1 MASALALTAGL
12 GLPCGMALAQD
23 ATPAA
28 EAPLPTLTLP
38 DALARAARS
47 DPAIAGAEARARAAE
62 AGVRQADV
70 RTNPRLGVAVEN
82 LPTVGGGGLIDRTE
96 VRVTYSQELERGGDR
111 VARTGRAR
119 SEADLVAAEAR
130 VKRLDRL
137 EQAQLAYVEV
147 LVAEAELD
155 VARQR
160 LALAERVQAE
170 TSRRVAAARDPLF
183 AGSRAGAE
191 LVEAQ
196 IDLDQAETRLRVARI
211 ALAKF
216 WDGTVD
222 FSIPSDLFY
231 DTSASRLPV
240 GDIAPADLF
249 VFDARRDLAAAD
261 AAVERA
267 AAVPNATVDVGL
279 RHDWDTGGVGL
290 VVGGSIP
297 LQRYDRNQGAI
308 DRAEAL
314 ATAATADR
322 NAFRVEKD
330 REVARLQVDI
340 SAGASEARRLREDA
354 LPLAERAVAEV
365 EAGFARG
372 GFTYNDV
379 VSAHRALLD
388 LRLRLVEVLS
398 ELHRD
403 VARRDRLT
411 GAHDPLI
418 LQSEARR

>member
-1 MASALALTAGL
+1 MASALTLTAGL
-12 GLPCGMALAQD
+12 ALPSGIALAQE
-23 ATPAA
+23 AMPSA
-28 EAPLPTLTLP
+28 ETPLPTLTLP
-38 DALARAARS
+38 DALARSARA
-47 DPAIAGAEARARAAE
+47 DPAIAGSDARARAAE

-82 LPTVGGGGLIDRTE
+82 LPTIGGGGLIDRTE

-137 EQAQLAYVEV
+137 EHAQIAYVDV
-147 LVAEAELD
+147 LVAEAEFD

-170 TSRRVAAARDPLF
+170 TERRVAAARDPLF
-183 AGSRAGAE
+183 AGSRAEAE
-191 LVEAQ
+191 LVQAQ

-222 FSIPSDLFY
+222 FSIPADLFY
-231 DTSASRLPV
+231 DTSASRAEV
-240 GDIAPADLF
+240 GEIAEADLR
-249 VFDARRDLAAAD
+249 VFDARRDVAAAD
-261 AAVERA
+261 AAVQRA

-297 LQRYDRNQGAI
+297 LQRYDSNQGAI

-322 NAFRVEKD
+322 NAFRLEKD
-330 REVARLQVDI
+330 REVARLQVEI
-340 SAGASEARRLREDA
+340 SSGASEARRLQEDA
-354 LPLAERAVAEV
+354 LPLAERAVQEV

-372 GFTYNDV
+372 GFSYGDV
-379 VSAHRALLD
+379 VAAHRALID
-388 LRLRLVEVLS
+388 LRLRLVQVLS
-398 ELHRD
+398 KLHRD

-411 GAHDPLI
+411 GVHDPLVQ
-418 LQSEARR
+418 QSEARR

>member
-1 MASALALTAGL
+1 MASALAMTTGL
-12 GLPCGMALAQD
+12 AFTGSMALAQD
-23 ATPAA
+23 MPSGV

-38 DALARAARS
+38 DALARAAQA
-47 DPAIAGAEARARAAE
+47 DPATAGSEARARAAE

-70 RTNPRLGVAVEN
+70 RANPRLGIAVEN
-82 LPTVGGGGLIDRTE
+82 LPTIGGGGLIDRTE

-111 VARTGRAR
+111 VARTGVAR
-119 SEADLVAAEAR
+119 SEADLVEAEAR

-137 EQAQLAYVEV
+137 EQAQLAYVDV

-160 LALAERVQAE
+160 LALAERVQTE
-170 TSRRVAAARDPLF
+170 TARRVAAARDPLF
-183 AGSRAGAE
+183 AGSRAEAE
-191 LVEAQ
+191 LVQAQ
-196 IDLDQAETRLRVARI
+196 IDLERAQTRLRVARI

-222 FSIPSDLFY
+222 FSIPAERFY
-231 DTSASRLPV
+231 DTSASREV
-240 GDIAPADLF
+240 AGDIAAADLL
-249 VFDARRDLAAAD
+249 VFEARRNFAMAE

-267 AAVPNATVDVGL
+267 ASIPNATVDIGL
-279 RHDWDTGGVGL
+279 RHDWDTGSVGL

-322 NAFRVEKD
+322 NAFRLEKD

-340 SAGASEARRLREDA
+340 SSGASEARQLREAA
-354 LPLAERAVAEV
+354 LPLAERAVQEV

-372 GFTYNDV
+372 GFTYGDV
-379 VSAHRALLD
+379 VAAHRALID
-388 LRLRLVEVLS
+388 LRLRLVQVLS
-398 ELHRD
+398 KLHRD

>member
-1 MASALALTAGL
+1 MASALTLTAGL
-12 GLPCGMALAQD
+12 ALPSGIALAQE
-23 ATPAA
+23 AIPAA
-28 EAPLPTLTLP
+28 ETPLPTLSLP
-38 DALARAARS
+38 DALARAARA
-47 DPAIAGAEARARAAE
+47 DPAIAGSNARARAAE

-82 LPTVGGGGLIDRTE
+82 LPTIGGGGLIDRTE

-111 VARTGRAR
+111 AARTGRAR

-137 EQAQLAYVEV
+137 EQAQIAYVDV

-170 TSRRVAAARDPLF
+170 TERRVAAARDPLF
-183 AGSRAGAE
+183 AGSRAEAE
-191 LVEAQ
+191 LVQAQ

-222 FSIPSDLFY
+222 FSIPADLFY
-231 DTSASRLPV
+231 DTSASRAV
-240 GDIAPADLF
+240 AGEIAEADLR
-249 VFDARRDLAAAD
+249 VFDARRDVAAAD

-297 LQRYDRNQGAI
+297 LQRYDSNQGAI

-322 NAFRVEKD
+322 NAFRLEKD
-330 REVARLQVDI
+330 REVARLQVEI
-340 SAGASEARRLREDA
+340 SSGASEARRLQEDA
-354 LPLAERAVAEV
+354 LPLAERAVQEV

-372 GFTYNDV
+372 GFSYGDV
-379 VSAHRALLD
+379 VAAHRALID
-388 LRLRLVEVLS
+388 LRLRLVQVLS
-398 ELHRD
+398 KLHRD

-411 GAHDPLI
+411 GAHDPFI
-418 LQSEARR
+418 LQSEAR

>member
-1 MASALALTAGL
+1 M
-12 GLPCGMALAQD
+12 
-23 ATPAA
+23 PAA
-28 EAPLPTLTLP
+28 ETPLPTLTLP
-38 DALARAARS
+38 DALARAARA
-47 DPAIAGAEARARAAE
+47 DPAIAGSDARARAAE

-82 LPTVGGGGLIDRTE
+82 LPTIGGGGLIDRTE

-137 EQAQLAYVEV
+137 EQAQIAYVDV
-147 LVAEAELD
+147 LVAEAEFD

-170 TSRRVAAARDPLF
+170 TERRVAAARDPLF
-183 AGSRAGAE
+183 AGSRAEAE
-191 LVEAQ
+191 LVQAQ

-222 FSIPSDLFY
+222 FFIPADLFY
-231 DTSASRLPV
+231 DTSASRAAV
-240 GDIAPADLF
+240 GEIAQADLQ
-249 VFDARRDLAAAD
+249 VFDARRDVAAAD

-297 LQRYDRNQGAI
+297 LQRYDSNQGAI

-322 NAFRVEKD
+322 NAFRLEKD
-330 REVARLQVDI
+330 REVARLQVEI
-340 SAGASEARRLREDA
+340 SSGASEARRLQEDA
-354 LPLAERAVAEV
+354 LPLAERAVQEV

-372 GFTYNDV
+372 GFSYGDV
-379 VSAHRALLD
+379 VAAHRALID
-388 LRLRLVEVLS
+388 LRLRLVQVLS
-398 ELHRD
+398 KLHRD

-411 GAHDPLI
+411 GAHDPFI
-418 LQSEARR
+418 LQSEAR

>member
-1 MASALALTAGL
+1 MASALAMTAGL
-12 GLPCGMALAQD
+12 ALPCGMALAQE
-23 ATPAA
+23 ATAAA
-28 EAPLPTLTLP
+28 ESPLPTLTLP
-38 DALARAARS
+38 DALGRAALA
-47 DPAIAGAEARARAAE
+47 DPAIAGSDARARAAE
-62 AGVRQADV
+62 AGIRQADV

-82 LPTVGGGGLIDRTE
+82 LPTIGGGGLIDRTE

-137 EQAQLAYVEV
+137 EQAQIAYVDV

-160 LALAERVQAE
+160 LTLAERVQAE
-170 TSRRVAAARDPLF
+170 TARRVAAARDPLF
-183 AGSRAGAE
+183 AGSRAEAE
-191 LVEAQ
+191 LVQAQ
-196 IDLDQAETRLRVARI
+196 IDFDQAETRLRVARI

-222 FSIPSDLFY
+222 FSIPADLFY
-231 DTSASRLPV
+231 DTSASRRSV
-240 GDIAPADLF
+240 GEIAEADLR
-249 VFDARRDLAAAD
+249 VFDARRDLAAAN
-261 AAVERA
+261 AAVQRA
-267 AAVPNATVDVGL
+267 AAIPNATVDVGL

-308 DRAEAL
+308 DQAEAL

-330 REVARLQVDI
+330 REVGRLQVDI
-340 SAGASEARRLREDA
+340 ASGASEARRLREDA
-354 LPLAERAVAEV
+354 LPLAERAVQEV

-372 GFTYNDV
+372 GFSYGDV
-379 VSAHRALLD
+379 VAAHRALID
-388 LRLRLVEVLS
+388 LRLRLVQVLS
-398 ELHRD
+398 KLHRD